1 MKRCLDFVYFLSN
14 QRPETEM
21 GFDIKKNKI
30 NWNSMR
36 PLSLMPLE
44 RLLNHTMSKI
54 GGLTWHMLNYRVR
67 DFTVDVWHEEI
78 RNFPGNT
85 KEFIFYRLPTKAK
98 INYCPR
104 RVLAQRPKPE
114 EAS

>member
-21 GFDIKKNKI
+21 RFDIKKNKI

-54 GGLTWHMLNYRVR
+54 AGLAWHMLNYRVR
-67 DFTVDVWHEEI
+67 DFTVDV
-78 RNFPGNT
+78 
-85 KEFIFYRLPTKAK
+85 
-98 INYCPR
+98 
-104 RVLAQRPKPE
+104 
-114 EAS
+114 